1 MSYFVV
7 GKHYFPTGV
16 CRVSD
21 AHLFSWQAYPHD
33 MRSDDGDEELEA
45 VEVALPRDMLVDID
59 RLAVFYGYETPSA
72 VVREALDRQ

>member
-1 MSYFVV
+1 
-7 GKHYFPTGV
+7 
-16 CRVSD
+16 
-21 AHLFSWQAYPHD
+21 